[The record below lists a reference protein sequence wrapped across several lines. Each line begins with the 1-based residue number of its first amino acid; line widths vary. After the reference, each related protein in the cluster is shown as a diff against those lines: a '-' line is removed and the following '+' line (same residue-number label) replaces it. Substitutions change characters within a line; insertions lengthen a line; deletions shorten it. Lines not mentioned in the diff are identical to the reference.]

1 MQFLSTY
8 FTISTVRDPSSPI
21 ETPDWTLAPKRS
33 SYHEQPL
40 DSQFLARFVWH
51 IVVFLQP
58 DETAGST
65 QNTFNRASIN
75 LTPGR
80 QRSEKSPCVGKI
92 YVIFD
97 STSNVVKKNFS
108 WNFFIWPKL
117 VVIKILFMPKRN
129 TNQEYSIRSNIQLFL
144 IFLRRRKISPLVL
157 ILIHVRGSAAIW
169 LLIQLNQ
176 IKSDY

>member
-8 FTISTVRDPSSPI
+8 FTISIVRDPPPSPI

-108 WNFFIWPKL
+108 WNFFIWRKL
-117 VVIKILFMPKRN
+117 VDQNSVHAEKKHKSRIFNKIQYPVVSYISEAQK
-129 TNQEYSIRSNIQLFL
+129 NISFSLNFAS
-144 IFLRRRKISPLVL
+144 RPRKCI
-157 ILIHVRGSAAIW
+157 
-169 LLIQLNQ
+169 NQ
-176 IKSDY
+176 INNPI

>member
-1 MQFLSTY
+1 MHTTECNSCQPISQFPQSETSL
-8 FTISTVRDPSSPI
+8 SPI

-80 QRSEKSPCVGKI
+80 PRSEKSPCVGKI

-108 WNFFIWPKL
+108 WNFFIWRKL
-117 VVIKILFMPKRN
+117 VDQNFVHAEKKHKSRIFNKNPI
-129 TNQEYSIRSNIQLFL
+129 SSCFL
-144 IFLRRRKISPLVL
+144 YFWGAEKY
-157 ILIHVRGSAAIW
+157 
-169 LLIQLNQ
+169 LLQ
-176 IKSDY
+176 S